1 MESRLIVDPQLRPL
15 RGVLPLLLSD
25 KTTKKNIIF
34 ATESYLELG
43 EMFGAKL
50 EITPSLLVRGGSCI
64 IQPRVLKDREQQQL
78 RTKKRAEVFTPSWVC
93 CMMIDHLDEEWFG
106 EKHVFGRLEDR
117 AWTPSSESI
126 AFTGG
131 RRWQDY
137 VDSRRLEITCGEA
150 PYLVS
155 RYDMATGELIPIEE
169 RIGILDR
176 KLRVVNEN
184 AETDEEWLKWAQR
197 AFQSVY
203 GYEYQG
209 DNLFIARVN
218 LILSFDDYFY
228 RRMHRSADEA
238 ELRPIAN
245 IISRNLFQM
254 DGLKGTIPLGALYET
269 HRQLSLFDA
278 FDEEEEEPA
287 PPCTIY
293 DWRAKKSIEFNSLK
307 KGGNGMKFD
316 FIIGNPPYQEEQEG
330 ENKTFAPPIYNK
342 FMDASFKVAE
352 KVELIH
358 PARFLFNA
366 GSTPKAWNEMMLQDE
381 HFKILYYEE
390 DGQKVFPSL
399 STPLRGG
406 VAISYRDANTVF
418 GAIGIFTKFNELNS
432 ILRKVKQKNNTGWF
446 DSIVFIQNR
455 FNLTAL
461 YADYPDL
468 RSFIGSDGRDS
479 RFEKN
484 IFVKIPLFTEE
495 ETPQSIRTLGVFE
508 NKRTWRFINKK
519 YVDLH
524 HENLDKYKVVV
535 SVANGSGEFGQALS
549 TPVIQKPNEAYTR
562 SYIGIGAFDTNQE
575 ANNCNM
581 YLKTK
586 FCRAMLHI
594 LKVTQMANK
603 DVWLYVPIQN
613 FTSASDIDWSQS
625 VAGIDGQLYR
635 KYGLSDEEIAFI
647 ESHVKEMS

>member
-1 MESRLIVDPQLRPL
+1 MASISIETLVYPVKN
-15 RGVLPLLLSD
+15 VLPRLLADS
-25 KTTKKNIIF
+25 TAKKNIIF

-93 CMMIDHLDEEWFG
+93 CMMIDYLDEEWFG

-117 AWTPSSESI
+117 AWSPSSESI

-155 RYDMATGELIPIEE
+155 RYDMGTGELIPIEN

-184 AETDEEWLKWAQR
+184 TETEEEWLKWAKR

-209 DNLFIARVN
+209 DNLFIARLN
-218 LILSFDDYFY
+218 LLLTFTDYLEN
-228 RRMHRSADEA
+228 RWQRSASDR
-238 ELRPIAN
+238 ELREIAR

-278 FDEEEEEPA
+278 DEEEEEPA

-316 FIIGNPPYQEEQEG
+316 FIIGNPPYQEETQG
-330 ENKTFAPPIYNK
+330 TSDTPVYNQ
-342 FMDASFKVAE
+342 FMDAAYE
-352 KVELIH
+352 LADKVELIT
-358 PARFLFNA
+358 PARFLFDA
-366 GSTPKAWNEMMLQDE
+366 GKTPKAWNEKMLNDP
-381 HFKILYYEE
+381 HLKVLWYEQSS
-390 DGQKVFPSL
+390 GKVFQN
-399 STPLRGG
+399 TDIKGG
-406 VAISYRDANTVF
+406 VA
-418 GAIGIFTKFNELNS
+418 
-432 ILRKVKQKNNTGWF
+432 
-446 DSIVFIQNR
+446 
-455 FNLTAL
+455 
-461 YADYPDL
+461 
-468 RSFIGSDGRDS
+468 
-479 RFEKN
+479 
-484 IFVKIPLFTEE
+484 
-495 ETPQSIRTLGVFE
+495 
-508 NKRTWRFINKK
+508 
-519 YVDLH
+519 
-524 HENLDKYKVVV
+524 
-535 SVANGSGEFGQALS
+535 
-549 TPVIQKPNEAYTR
+549 
-562 SYIGIGAFDTNQE
+562 
-575 ANNCNM
+575 
-581 YLKTK
+581 
-586 FCRAMLHI
+586 
-594 LKVTQMANK
+594 VT
-603 DVWLYVPIQN
+603 
-613 FTSASDIDWSQS
+613 
-625 VAGIDGQLYR
+625 
-635 KYGLSDEEIAFI
+635 
-647 ESHVKEMS
+647 